1 MKSKK
6 IIKGVW
12 KVMIIFVAL
21 STVLSLVAVAL
32 Y

>member
-6 IIKGVW
+6 LVKNIW
-12 KVMIIFVAL
+12 RVMIIFVAL
-21 STVLSLVAVAL
+21 STVLSLVAVAF